1 MVVATKLRMRELTQR
16 EWFDALRVPQPHR
29 NKKKYYRKSKHKNLQ

>member
-1 MVVATKLRMRELTQR
+1 MITDTKLKMRELTQR

-29 NKKKYYRKSKHKNLQ
+29 NKKKYMRKCKHKNLQ